1 MLRTEYFFNSTCIG
15 TYNIN
20 KLSNDRESVI
30 ILNDKITGN
39 VHIGIIVNCDD
50 YRDKKTEVKIVVL
63 EGRHETKQLLE
74 NES

>member
-1 MLRTEYFFNSTCIG
+1 MHKS
-15 TYNIN
+15 
-20 KLSNDRESVI
+20 SNDRESVI

-39 VHIGIIVNCDD
+39 VHIGIIVNCNG